1 MPKRVWTR
9 DSLGG
14 WHLSLIPT
22 RLRSLLTLANA
33 QSTIAAS
40 NERMTA
46 IDQRLTKI
54 EADIAALASLVRAR
68 DDRAQKKLK
77 AGFSSLLNMVAI
89 LPQLELAGVLPPFPH
104 QGFEITGE
112 EAAFL
117 FQLIRRRRP
126 KLILELGGGSSTVL
140 FAAALRANGSGRLVS
155 IEHDEAHAKLTAQ
168 LLEQAEL
175 SDRVEQVVAP
185 LAPCTAG
192 GRTTSWYDLEA
203 FLRRLD
209 DKVDLLF
216 VDGPPG
222 KMQSLSRYP
231 ALPMLAAHLA
241 PHALVFVDDGGRDDE
256 IAMIER
262 WRELEGVGFRS
273 EALDFLPHAPVLLT
287 MESAESR
294 IAELR
299 AAREG
304 QAGSAEDSFPS
315 FGERRS
321 GVS

>member
-1 MPKRVWTR
+1 VT
-9 DSLGG
+9 
-14 WHLSLIPT
+14 LSRIPV
-22 RLRSLLTLANA
+22 RLRSFLTRGSARPVDPDD
-33 QSTIAAS
+33 
-40 NERMTA
+40 ERKAA

-89 LPQLELAGVLPPFPH
+89 LPQLEINGVLPPFPH

-117 FQLIRRRRP
+117 FQLIRRHRP
-126 KLILELGGGSSTVL
+126 NLILELGGGSSTVL
-140 FAAALRANGSGRLVS
+140 FAAALRANGSGRLISV
-155 IEHDEAHAKLTAQ
+155 EHDEAHAKLTAQ
-168 LLEQAEL
+168 LLDQAEI
-175 SDRVEQVVAP
+175 SDWVEQVVAP

-192 GRTTSWYDLEA
+192 GRTSSWYDLGA
-203 FLRRLD
+203 FLGRLGE
-209 DKVDLLF
+209 KVDLLF

-222 KMQSLSRYP
+222 KIQALSRYP
-231 ALPMLAAHLA
+231 ALPMLAPHLA
-241 PHALVFVDDGGRDDE
+241 SHALVFVDDGGREDE
-256 IAMIER
+256 VEMIER
-262 WRELEGVGFRS
+262 WKEIEGVSFSS

-287 MESAESR
+287 VETGDSR

-304 QAGSAEDSFPS
+304 QAGSSGEESFEP